1 MMKNTGF
8 KWAIIASTSL
18 LTAPLWADSLVF
30 GFQNPAFSGVGYSA
44 HVLTIENQEQ
54 NRKDALRDEE
64 EAARLAEER
73 DLENSVEARFLR
85 NLESRIYSQIS
96 RQLVDNLFGEN
107 PSSAGSFELEGSRIS
122 FEDLGTE
129 VRLTIEGT
137 SGTTELTIP
146 TEAFSF

>member
-1 MMKNTGF
+1 MKIQGVKGVIF
-8 KWAIIASTSL
+8 ASISL
-18 LTAPLWADSLVF
+18 AAAQLWADSLVF
-30 GFQNPAFSGVGYSA
+30 GFQNPAFSGIGYSA

-73 DLENSVEARFLR
+73 ELENSVEARFLR

-129 VRLTIEGT
+129 VRLTIEGS

>member
-1 MMKNTGF
+1 MNSHRF
-8 KWAIIASTSL
+8 KGVILAGIS
-18 LTAPLWADSLVF
+18 LTAVPLWADSLVF

-73 DLENSVEARFLR
+73 ELENSVEARFLR

-107 PSSAGSFELEGSRIS
+107 PSSARSFELEGSRIS

-129 VRLTIEGT
+129 VRLTIEGA

>member
-1 MMKNTGF
+1 MKSQGVKGVIF
-8 KWAIIASTSL
+8 ASISL
-18 LTAPLWADSLVF
+18 AAAQLWADSLVF
-30 GFQNPAFSGVGYSA
+30 GFQNPAFSGIGYSA

-73 DLENSVEARFLR
+73 ELENSVEARFLR

-129 VRLTIEGT
+129 VRLTIEGS

>member
-1 MMKNTGF
+1 MNSHRF
-8 KWAIIASTSL
+8 KWAILAGISL
-18 LTAPLWADSLVF
+18 TTAPLWADSLVF
-30 GFQNPAFSGVGYSA
+30 GFQNPAFSGIGYSA

-73 DLENSVEARFLR
+73 ELENSVEARFLR

-107 PSSAGSFELEGSRIS
+107 PSSEGSFELEGSRIS

-129 VRLTIEGT
+129 VRLTIEGA

>member
-1 MMKNTGF
+1 VITRHLKQGL
-8 KWAIIASTSL
+8 IASAC
-18 LTAPLWADSLVF
+18 LTATPLWADSLVF
-30 GFQNPAFSGVGYSA
+30 GFQNPAFSGIGYSA

-54 NRKDALRDEE
+54 NRKDAQRDQE

-73 DLENSVEARFLR
+73 ELENTVEARFLR

-96 RQLVDNLFGEN
+96 RQLVDKLFGEN
-107 PSSAGSFELEGSRIS
+107 PSSEGSFELEDSRIS

-129 VRLTIEGT
+129 VRLTIEGA
-137 SGTTELTIP
+137 SGATELIIP

>member
-1 MMKNTGF
+1 MNSHRF
-8 KWAIIASTSL
+8 KGVILAGIS
-18 LTAPLWADSLVF
+18 LTAVPLWADSLVF

-73 DLENSVEARFLR
+73 ELENSVEARFLR

-122 FEDLGTE
+122 FEDPGTE
-129 VRLTIEGT
+129 VRLTIEGA

>member
-1 MMKNTGF
+1 MNSHRF
-8 KWAIIASTSL
+8 KWAILAGAS
-18 LTAPLWADSLVF
+18 LTAAPLWADSLVF
-30 GFQNPAFSGVGYSA
+30 GFQNPAFSGIGYSA

-54 NRKDALRDEE
+54 NRKDALRDEK

-129 VRLTIEGT
+129 VRLTIEGS

>member
-1 MMKNTGF
+1 MKIKGVKGVIF
-8 KWAIIASTSL
+8 ASISL
-18 LTAPLWADSLVF
+18 AAAQLWADSLVF
-30 GFQNPAFSGVGYSA
+30 GFQNPAFSGIGYSA

-73 DLENSVEARFLR
+73 ELENSVEARFLR

-129 VRLTIEGT
+129 VRLTIEGS

>member
-1 MMKNTGF
+1 MNSHRF
-8 KWAIIASTSL
+8 KWVILAGISL
-18 LTAPLWADSLVF
+18 TAAPLWADSLVF
-30 GFQNPAFSGVGYSA
+30 GFQNPAFSGIGYSA

-73 DLENSVEARFLR
+73 ELENSVEARFLR

-129 VRLTIEGT
+129 VRLTIEGA

>member
-1 MMKNTGF
+1 MNSHRF
-8 KWAIIASTSL
+8 KGVILAGISL
-18 LTAPLWADSLVF
+18 TAAPLWADSLVF

-73 DLENSVEARFLR
+73 ELENSVEARFLR

-129 VRLTIEGT
+129 VRLTIEGA

>member
-1 MMKNTGF
+1 MKSQGVKGVIF
-8 KWAIIASTSL
+8 ASISL
-18 LTAPLWADSLVF
+18 AAARLWADSLVF
-30 GFQNPAFSGVGYSA
+30 GFQNPAFSGIGYSDN
-44 HVLTIENQEQ
+44 VLTIENQEQ

-73 DLENSVEARFLR
+73 ELENSVEARFLR

-129 VRLTIEGT
+129 VRLTIEGS